1 MRHLSLLALAASFC
15 LVPAARADWKDMLK
29 DAAKNPDVIK
39 SVTGG
44 GDSGGG
50 ANVSSGEAGAG
61 LKEALAQGA
70 SAAVRALGRTDG
82 FWGNEAV
89 RIAMPDSLQT
99 VEKGLRAVGKGRLA
113 DEFIQTMNRA
123 AEAAVPETL
132 AIIEQAIRGM
142 SFDDAMRILRG
153 SGTEATDYLKRT
165 GGEQMQQRMLPIV
178 KQATAR
184 TGVTRKYKEMQG
196 GGGLTGALLS
206 SKSFDIDR
214 YVTTKA
220 SDGLFYM
227 IGQEEQRI
235 RTNPAA
241 RSTELLRKVFAR

>member
-1 MRHLSLLALAASFC
+1 MRPLPLLVLAAGFS
-15 LVPAARADWKDMLK
+15 LMRTAHADWKDMLK
-29 DAAKNPDVIK
+29 DAAKNPEVIK

-44 GDSGGG
+44 GDSASG
-50 ANVSSGEAGAG
+50 ANVSGSEAGAG

-70 SAAVRALGRTDG
+70 SSAVRALGRSDG

-89 RIAMPDSLQT
+89 RIAMPDSLKT

-113 DEFIQTMNRA
+113 DEFVQTLNRA

-132 AIIEQAIRGM
+132 AIIEEGIRSM
-142 SFDDAMRILRG
+142 SFDDALRILRG
-153 SGTEATDYLKRT
+153 SGTEATEYLKRS
-165 GGEQMQQRMLPIV
+165 GGERMQQRMLPIV

-241 RSTELLRKVFAR
+241 RGTELLQKVFAR